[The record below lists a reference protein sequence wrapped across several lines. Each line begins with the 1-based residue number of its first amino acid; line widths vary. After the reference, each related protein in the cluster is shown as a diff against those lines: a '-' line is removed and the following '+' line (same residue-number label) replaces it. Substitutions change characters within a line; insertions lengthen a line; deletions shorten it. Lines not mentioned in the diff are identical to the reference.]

1 MKDLSYMLIFVGLFS
16 GCSSMNRAVKTPSE
30 QIVQDISNA
39 KALYEMGEIQAAI
52 LNLSH
57 VVEKSP
63 HRPAQNTAYELLVEW
78 LLEINN
84 YAEAKRYA
92 SEFIQRHPKSPSTKK
107 IVALFNNRAIQERLV
122 VPPPPLKEDQHEESP
137 SDLEVDV
144 EDSEE
149 LEKKKSIFD
158 KLSQKP
164 LDPHALG
171 ILLPLSGPLA
181 PFGKKILHAIT
192 LALDTTS
199 PPTLEN
205 KISEIHAQGLKIFIA
220 DSAGDVTKAQ
230 SMVKNLVDNH
240 QVALI
245 LGDIGHDTSR
255 SAAQVCQE
263 LSIPL
268 VSLSRHPLVADLG
281 DYIFMFNPSYAQ
293 QINFLVDYAK
303 VTQGYK
309 RFGILYP
316 RHKYGITM
324 AKAFY
329 DAVVKAG
336 GLVTAIEAYDAQET
350 TFTKVVKDL
359 AKISCLGKHCN
370 PASSRPHIDFEALFI
385 PEFTKLAY
393 LVPAL
398 VQADVLV
405 SNSPQAQKNYA
416 LATKIKNPMPVQLLG
431 LSSWN
436 DKATLQKL
444 GNQANGAFFVDVV
457 SFDRSPE
464 LMQFKEAWEQLGQ
477 GAPTA
482 TEVLAYDATKM
493 ACKIL
498 AKNNYSRE
506 EIKTAIGTF
515 DQQAGLLKNIQF
527 SSQGELLTPN
537 IGFMLEAGTSSVI
550 KQ

>member
-1 MKDLSYMLIFVGLFS
+1 MRNLFYVLVSISLLSA
-16 GCSSMNRAVKTPSE
+16 CSSVNRGVRAPNE
-30 QIVQDISNA
+30 QIVKDISDA

-63 HRPAQNTAYELLVEW
+63 HRLAQNAAYELLVEW

-92 SEFIQRHPKSPSTKK
+92 SQFIQRHPTSPSTKK
-107 IVALFNNRAIQERLV
+107 IIELFNNRAVQERLV
-122 VPPPPLKEDQHEESP
+122 VPPPPLKEDHHDESP

-144 EDSEE
+144 EDPEDQ
-149 LEKKKSIFD
+149 EKKKSD
-158 KLSQKP
+158 NKT
-164 LDPHALG
+164 LDSNALG

-181 PFGKKILHAIT
+181 PFGKKVLHAVT
-192 LALDTTS
+192 LALDTTA
-199 PPTLEN
+199 PANLEN
-205 KISEIHAQGLKIFIA
+205 KISEIHALGIKIFIA
-220 DSAGDVTKAQ
+220 DSAGDTAKAQ
-230 SMVKNLVDNH
+230 TMVKNLVNNH

-245 LGDIGHDTSR
+245 LGDIGYDTSV
-255 SAAQVCQE
+255 SAAKICQE
-263 LSIPL
+263 LGVAL
-268 VSLSRHPLVADLG
+268 VSLSRHPLATNLG
-281 DYIFMFNPSYAQ
+281 EYVFMFNPSYAQ
-293 QINFLVDYAK
+293 QIKFLVDYAR
-303 VTQGYK
+303 VDQNYK

-316 RHKYGITM
+316 RHNYGIIM

-329 DAVVKAG
+329 DAVIKSG
-336 GLVTAIEAYDAQET
+336 GVVTVIEAYDAHET

-359 AKISCLGKHCN
+359 AGIKCLGKRCD
-370 PASSRPHIDFEALFI
+370 PASSRPRIDFEALFI

-416 LATKIKNPMPVQLLG
+416 IATKIKNPMPVQLLG

-436 DKATLQKL
+436 DKATLLKL
-444 GNQANGAFFVDVV
+444 GNQANGAFFVDAV
-457 SFDRSPE
+457 SFDESPE
-464 LMQFKEAWEQLGQ
+464 LMQFKENWDKLDQ
-477 GAPTA
+477 GAATV

-493 ACKIL
+493 SLKIL
-498 AKNNYSRE
+498 AKNKLSRE

-515 DQQAGLLKNIQF
+515 DQQVGLLKNIKF
-527 SSQGELLTPN
+527 NSQGELVTPS
-537 IGFMLEAGTSSVI
+537 IGFTLEAGTSTVT
-550 KQ
+550 KH